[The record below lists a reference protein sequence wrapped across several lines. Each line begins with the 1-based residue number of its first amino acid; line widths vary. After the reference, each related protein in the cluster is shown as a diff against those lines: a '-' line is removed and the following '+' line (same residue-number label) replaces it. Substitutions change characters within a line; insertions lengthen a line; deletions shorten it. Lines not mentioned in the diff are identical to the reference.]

1 MLLLYIILVW
11 NTNIATIRRIRNWG
25 RKRKRHGLISVS
37 VTRSE
42 KPPMDTGACL
52 NKRETGGEGKLHTII
67 KKIMRIPIKDFALA
81 TLILLAV
88 SCADTVPGFD
98 LVKSRSAVDIYVDSV
113 DWPGITHAAENLA
126 DDIESVS
133 GRRPRV
139 KDSAEGLSA
148 NAVIVGSIG
157 RSPVID
163 SLAAAGKLDVSPI
176 AGKWEA
182 YTIAVVQNPVE
193 GVEKALV
200 IIGSDKR
207 GTIYGIYSISDMI
220 GVSPWAFFADS
231 VPPRKGTVTIPAAT
245 VIRGEPS
252 VKYRGIFI
260 NDERQ
265 TQVWLSYL
273 LRGEAGKLENP
284 KASPGF
290 NHLYYTKLFDLILR
304 LKGNLLWPAM
314 WNNAFFSDDPLN
326 PVLADEWGIVIGTSH
341 HEFMSR
347 PDKEW
352 NWLTEQKY
360 GDTIP
365 NEGKKQNGLAWR
377 FYDTV
382 ADPDPAIDPI
392 NTGINT
398 QREIIDY
405 WKTGLGERKGF
416 EQIVTLGLRGQED
429 TAALPDG
436 DMKAQID
443 LLTNVVRSQR
453 QIIAGEYGGDAAA
466 VPQALVL
473 YNEVDRFYYG
483 GFEKMAP
490 DDVIVI
496 LADDFH
502 GNTRTLPGK
511 DERDRAGGFGMYYH
525 FEMNG
530 PPRSDRFVDTMPLE
544 KMREQMVQAYDYGV
558 RSLWI
563 TNVGNLKFN
572 EVPTEY
578 WMNLAWD
585 IDAWRDVNAPEQFYR
600 QFAAREF
607 GAAATD
613 EAAEIIFDYVQMNKI
628 RAPEWI
634 YPTTFSVSYFDEA
647 RAMLQRSE
655 GIRSRAEALAK
666 KIRPEQQDAY
676 YEMVLY
682 PARASANI
690 LKLMVNIA
698 LNRKY
703 ADLGMP
709 VANTYAQI
717 ARDAL
722 EFDNG
727 EMRYWKT
734 IRDGKWTGYF
744 PVNPPGETSVVD
756 GKVSAAPNN
765 AEKDQ
770 NIYHIGMTRWNH
782 PVVQF
787 SFSDD
792 EHDPTCLKAVDAA
805 DGSSLIVVPQSV
817 MGAGASATEGAVDLH
832 RFTSYRNETR
842 YIEIGNK
849 KQTPFRFTAQA
860 SDPWIKLSRTSGSV
874 EQVAPVEVSIDWQ
887 NIPAGTA
894 QATGTITVR
903 GADSEV
909 RVNVT
914 AEVFDRALPASLPER
929 TFIETDGYVSMLSR
943 HYAVSMPSPGGAK
956 WDILPRYGRE
966 LSSVKVTPN
975 IPDIPCVPGVD
986 SPYLE
991 YRVYIKTPG
1000 SIDIVTQW
1008 APSTGTNAMRYTKM
1022 QYGVSF
1028 GGDGIQTVNT
1038 LSPVFAAQ
1046 SRQGAT
1052 WPFAVETATR
1062 SLTGRD
1068 GSVCWS
1074 RHQAAAPGLYT
1085 VRIYMIDDGMV
1096 LQKIFVGTAKL
1107 TDRVSTEP
1115 HAGTLRCNPE
1125 TREVFD
1131 PVNGT
1136 MYQGQLVK
1144 EISNYTVPAVGD
1156 IPRLF
1161 VSPVNGNRPS
1171 PLSPSFFGPPET
1183 YYTGWPGTEKV
1194 HGKK

>member
-1 MLLLYIILVW
+1 M
-11 NTNIATIRRIRNWG
+11 ATSI
-25 RKRKRHGLISVS
+25 
-37 VTRSE
+37 
-42 KPPMDTGACL
+42 
-52 NKRETGGEGKLHTII
+52 
-67 KKIMRIPIKDFALA
+67 LA
-81 TLILLAV
+81 TA
-88 SCADTVPGFD
+88 SCAGTVPGFD
-98 LVKSRSAVDIYVDSV
+98 LVKGRSAVDIYVDSG

-126 DDIESVS
+126 GDIESVS
-133 GRRPRV
+133 LRRPRLQN
-139 KDSAEGLSA
+139 SAGGLSA
-148 NAVIVGSIG
+148 NAVIAGSIG
-157 RSPVID
+157 RNPVID
-163 SLAAAGKLDVSPI
+163 SLVAEGKLDVSPI

-182 YTIAVVQNPVE
+182 YTIAVVENPVK
-193 GVEKALV
+193 GVKKALV
-200 IIGSDKR
+200 IAGSDKR

-231 VPPRKGTVTIPAAT
+231 VPFRRDTVTVPSAT

-273 LRGEAGKLENP
+273 LKGDTGKLENP

-290 NHLYYTKLFDLILR
+290 NHVYYTKLFDFILR

-314 WNNAFFSDDPLN
+314 WNNAFFSDDPQS
-326 PVLADEWGIVIGTSH
+326 PVLADEWGVVIGTSH

-360 GDTIP
+360 GDAIP

-377 FYDTV
+377 FYDTI
-382 ADPDPAIDPI
+382 ADPDPARDPI

-398 QREIIDY
+398 QQEITDY
-405 WKTGLGERKGF
+405 WKTGIRERKGF

-429 TAALPDG
+429 TAALPNG

-443 LLTNVVRSQR
+443 LLTDVVRSQR
-453 QIIAGEYGGDAAA
+453 QIIAGECGGDATAL
-466 VPQALVL
+466 PQALVL

-483 GFEKMAP
+483 GFDKMVP

-511 DERDRAGGFGMYYH
+511 DERGRKGGFGMYYH

-585 IDAWRDVNAPEQFYR
+585 IDAWRDVNTPEQFYR
-600 QFAAREF
+600 QFTAREF
-607 GAAATD
+607 GKAAAD
-613 EAAEIIFDYVQMNKI
+613 EAAEIIFDYVHMNKI
-628 RAPEWI
+628 RPPEWI
-634 YPTTFSVSYFDEA
+634 YPTTFSVSCFDEA
-647 RAMLQRSE
+647 RTMLRRSE
-655 GIRSRAEALAK
+655 DIRRRAEALAK
-666 KIRPEQQDAY
+666 KVRPEQQDAY

-682 PARASANI
+682 PARVSANI

-709 VANTYAQI
+709 IANTYAQI

-722 EFDNG
+722 EFDNE

-734 IRDGKWTGYF
+734 LRDGKWTGYF
-744 PVNPPGETSVVD
+744 PVNPPGETPVVD
-756 GKVSAAPNN
+756 GKVNASAALTN
-765 AEKDQ
+765 AENDQ

-792 EHDPTCLKAVDAA
+792 EDDPTCLKTVSAA
-805 DGSSLIVVPQSV
+805 EGSSLIVVPQSV
-817 MGAGASATEGAVDLH
+817 VADGASATDGAVDLH
-832 RFTSYRNETR
+832 PFTSYGNETR
-842 YIEIGNK
+842 YIEIGNTK
-849 KQTPFRFTAQA
+849 RTPFSFTVRS
-860 SDPWIKLSRTSGSV
+860 SDPWIKLSRTSGKV
-874 EQVAPVEVSIDWQ
+874 EQVTPVEVSIDWKK
-887 NIPAGTA
+887 IPAGTV
-894 QATGTITVR
+894 QANGAITVK
-903 GADSEV
+903 GAGSEV
-909 RVNVT
+909 TVNVT
-914 AEVFDRALPASLPER
+914 AGVFDRALLASLPER
-929 TFIETDGYVSMLSR
+929 TFIETDGYVSMLSM
-943 HYAVSMPSPGGAK
+943 HYAASIPSPDGAK
-956 WDILPRYGRE
+956 WAILPRYGRE

-975 IPDIPCVPGVD
+975 IPDTPRVPGVD

-991 YRVYIKTPG
+991 YNVYIKTPG
-1000 SIDIVTQW
+1000 NIDIVTQW

-1052 WPFAVETATR
+1052 WPFAVETGTR
-1062 SLTGRD
+1062 SLTVRD

-1074 RHQAAAPGLYT
+1074 RHHAATPGLYT
-1085 VRIYMIDDGMV
+1085 LRIYLIDDGMV
-1096 LQKIFVGTAKL
+1096 LQKILAGTAKL
-1107 TDRVSTEP
+1107 SDRVSTEP
-1115 HAGTLRCNPE
+1115 HTGVLRCNPE

-1136 MYQGQLVK
+1136 LYQGQLVK
-1144 EISNYTVPAVGD
+1144 EIPNYTVAAVED

-1161 VSPVNGNRPS
+1161 VSPVSGNHPS

-1183 YYTGWPGTEKV
+1183 YYTR
-1194 HGKK
+1194 

>member
-1 MLLLYIILVW
+1 M
-11 NTNIATIRRIRNWG
+11 AA
-25 RKRKRHGLISVS
+25 
-37 VTRSE
+37 
-42 KPPMDTGACL
+42 M
-52 NKRETGGEGKLHTII
+52 
-67 KKIMRIPIKDFALA
+67 
-81 TLILLAV
+81 ILLAA
-88 SCADTVPGFD
+88 SCADTTPGFD
-98 LVKSRSAVDIYVDSV
+98 LVKGRMAVDIYVDSG

-126 DDIESVS
+126 GDIEAVS
-133 GRRPRV
+133 LKRPRLQ
-139 KDSAEGLSA
+139 DSAEGLSE
-148 NAVIVGSIG
+148 NAVIAGSIG
-157 RSPVID
+157 RSPIID
-163 SLAAAGKLDVSPI
+163 SLISEGKLDVSQI
-176 AGKWEA
+176 EGKWEA
-182 YTIAVVQNPVE
+182 YTIAVVENPAK
-193 GVEKALV
+193 GVKKALV
-200 IIGSDKR
+200 IAGSDKR
-207 GTIYGIYSISDMI
+207 GTIYGIYSISDML
-220 GVSPWAFFADS
+220 GVSPWSFFADS
-231 VPPRKGTVTIPAAT
+231 VPPRKSTVTVPSAT

-273 LRGEAGKLENP
+273 LRGDAGKVENP

-290 NHLYYTKLFDLILR
+290 NHVYYTKLFDLILR

-314 WNNAFFSDDPLN
+314 WNNAFFSDDPQS
-326 PVLADEWGIVIGTSH
+326 PVLADEWGVVIGTSH

-360 GDTIP
+360 GDAIP

-377 FYDTV
+377 FYDTI
-382 ADPDPAIDPI
+382 ADPDPALDPI

-398 QREIIDY
+398 QQEIIDY
-405 WKTGLGERKGF
+405 WKTGLSERKGF
-416 EQIVTLGLRGQED
+416 EQVVTLGLRGQED

-436 DMKAQID
+436 DMNSQIE
-443 LLTNVVRSQR
+443 LLTEVVRSQR
-453 QIIAGEYGGDAAA
+453 QIIAGEYGGDETAL
-466 VPQALVL
+466 PQALVL

-483 GFEKMAP
+483 GFNKMVP

-502 GNTRTLPGK
+502 GNTRTLPDK
-511 DERDRAGGFGMYYH
+511 DERNRTGGFGMYYH

-558 RSLWI
+558 QTLWI

-607 GAAATD
+607 GEAAAD
-613 EAAEIIFDYVQMNKI
+613 EAAEIIFDYVQMNNI

-647 RAMLQRSE
+647 RTMLRRSAD
-655 GIRSRAEALAK
+655 ITARAEALAK

-682 PARASANI
+682 PARSSANI
-690 LKLMVNIA
+690 LTLMVNIA

-703 ADLGMP
+703 AALGMP

-722 EFDNG
+722 EFDNE

-744 PVNPPGETSVVD
+744 PVNPPGETPVVD
-756 GKVSAAPNN
+756 GKVNASAASNN
-765 AEKDQ
+765 AENDQ
-770 NIYHIGMTRWNH
+770 NIYHIGMSWWNH

-787 SFSDD
+787 AFSDD
-792 EHDPTCLKAVDAA
+792 ENDPTCLKAVDTA
-805 DGSSLIVVPQSV
+805 DGSGLIVVPQSV

-832 RFTSYRNETR
+832 RFTGYGNETR

-849 KQTPFRFTAQA
+849 KRTPFRFTARA

-874 EQVAPVEVSIDWQ
+874 EQVTRLEVSIDRQ
-887 NIPAGTA
+887 KIPAGTA
-894 QATGTITVR
+894 EAKGTITIR

-914 AEVFDRALPASLPER
+914 ADVFDGALLSSLPEK
-929 TFIETDGYVSMLSR
+929 TFIETDGYVSMLSG
-943 HYAVSMPSPGGAK
+943 HYAASVPSPDGAQ
-956 WDILPRYGRE
+956 WAILPRYGRE

-975 IPDIPCVPGVD
+975 IPDIPRVPGAD

-1000 SIDIVTQW
+1000 DIDIVTQW

-1028 GGDGIQTVNT
+1028 GDDGIQTVNT

-1046 SRQGAT
+1046 SRLGAT

-1068 GSVCWS
+1068 GSVCLS
-1074 RHQAAAPGLYT
+1074 RHHAASPGLYT
-1085 VRIYMIDDGMV
+1085 LRIYMIDDGLV
-1096 LQKIFVGTAKL
+1096 LQKILVGTAKL
-1107 TDRVSTEP
+1107 TDRVFPEP
-1115 HAGTLRCNPE
+1115 HTGTLRCNPE

-1136 MYQGQLVK
+1136 MYQGQPVK
-1144 EISNYTVPAVGD
+1144 EISNYTVSAVGD

-1161 VSPVNGNRPS
+1161 VSPVSGNRPS
-1171 PLSPSFFGPPET
+1171 PLSPSFFGPTET
-1183 YYTGWPGTEKV
+1183 YYTGRRLDTLPSN
-1194 HGKK
+1194 